1 MGLDGFSMG
10 NLGLNADL
18 TSAQMANQAEHL
30 AKKENEIKIKD
41 VTQLADD
48 QGVKRKDEEANDPK
62 EQFNDGFRKKKQEL
76 QESEK
81 EKAIYAI
88 LNEKDLENKDPK
100 DFSIRI
106 NSATDMIELFNN
118 KNEKILETISAKD
131 LMELMSKLNSAA
143 GILVNKKI

>member
-10 NLGLNADL
+10 NLGINAGL

-30 AKKENEIKIKD
+30 AKKENEIEIKD
-41 VTQLADD
+41 VTQLAED
-48 QGVKRKDEEANDPK
+48 QDIKRREEDANDSK
-62 EQFNDGFRKKKQEL
+62 NQFNDGFREKKKEL

-88 LNEKDLENKDPK
+88 LNERDLENKDPK

-106 NSATDMIELFNN
+106 NSSTDMIELFNN

-131 LMELMSKLNSAA
+131 LMELMSKLSSAS